1 MRGAAVEEGLVS
13 RVPRHRCAAGSL
25 DPGQLYHV
33 TNRGVN
39 RSDIF
44 HSDLDRVVFLSLFAE
59 ACQVFGTIC
68 HAFCLMD
75 THFHLV
81 VEDPRGVLSQMM
93 HRLGFCYARYFNDS
107 RRERRSG
114 PLFEGRFRAKLID
127 STAYFQ
133 DATSYVFLNPVRAKS
148 PLSRSPDDYRWSS
161 AALVCSETTP
171 AAFCDT
177 LLAPMGGLAGI
188 LSILPSSRFK
198 VCRERQRRRL
208 EALISGAW
216 IDRDRVLSGRS
227 AEKYRSTLLA
237 RISIANPSDT
247 NDLTL
252 VQHVAKRPSFAG
264 LDLDEIRSRVESTC
278 RRFLPDAHFAS
289 SDARLVDVIAY
300 TMWRFSSASVDRI
313 ALATRIAR
321 TDFGDVL
328 REIHG
333 TRSIDPAWRRL
344 LWSLEWALRWQLR
357 AAPHRPC
364 APPLRV

>member
-1 MRGAAVEEGLVS
+1 MS
-13 RVPRHRCAAGSL
+13 RVPRHLCALGSL

-44 HSDLDRVVFLSLFAE
+44 HSDLDRIVFLSLFAE

-114 PLFEGRFRAKLID
+114 PLFESRFRAKLID

-133 DATSYVFLNPVRAKS
+133 DATSYVFLNPVRTKS
-148 PLSRSPDDYRWSS
+148 PLSSSPDAYRWSS

-171 AAFCDT
+171 ASFCET
-177 LLAPMGGLAGI
+177 LMAPMGGLAGI

-198 VCRERQRRRL
+198 ACRERQRRRL
-208 EALISGAW
+208 EALVSGDW
-216 IDRDRVLSGRS
+216 LERDRVLSGRS
-227 AEKYRSTLLA
+227 AKDYLRMLLA
-237 RISIANPSDT
+237 RLSATDVSDPSDAAP
-247 NDLTL
+247 LR
-252 VQHVAKRPSFAG
+252 HVAERPSFAG
-264 LDLDEIRSRVESTC
+264 LDLDEIRSTVERTC
-278 RRFLPDAHFAS
+278 RKVLPDVLFAS
-289 SDARLVDVIAY
+289 SGARLVDVVAY
-300 TMWRFSSASVDRI
+300 TMWRFSSASVDSI
-313 ALATRIAR
+313 ALAARTAR

-364 APPLRV
+364 APPLLV